1 MEEEEE
7 DRVTEPRFTIGA
19 QDISTLNTTNHH
31 GFLRYE
37 GGLEKFVRRTVI
49 FKPFFREAVKWR
61 QRFVVLCEGCMYL
74 YKDEYA
80 TSPLKAFSLAD
91 FTRIQRF
98 QDNDRR
104 TRMKFQLVPLNEDSP
119 QKFLT
124 FCSSTDEERKVW
136 FQKIRKEMDEA
147 VHGSSHLQS
156 DFDQDE
162 YVSLETPVQ
171 VQPAHTYRE
180 PDKKLVKKS
189 KNNEKKKKE
198 KDNKPNE
205 KDNKPNEKDKNENT
219 ATAGR
224 RLPPS
229 PPEDDD
235 EDDLSD
241 YDTIAEDAFVSRA
254 LPAVPPSVPKE
265 RTPRLIEPIKPK
277 VPQKPQS
284 NIKKLRYSRSEFEFN
299 SSDRTQ
305 VEGILDEMSVGT
317 FLVRKSRQDNQEVL
331 SVKTD
336 DGIKEYKIYNK
347 NRGLSI
353 DNKEQWFSTT
363 EELLDHYSQQ
373 DIPNRVMTLSRAY
386 STTEDNN
393 HL

>member
-19 QDISTLNTTNHH
+19 QDISTLNTTSHH

-37 GGLEKFVRRTVI
+37 GSLEKFVRRTVI

-61 QRFVVLCEGCMYL
+61 QRFVVLCEGCMYI

-91 FTRIQRF
+91 YNRLQRL

-104 TRMKFQLVPLNEDSP
+104 TRMKFQLVPLNESSP
-119 QKFLT
+119 QKLLT

-136 FQKIRKEMDEA
+136 FQKIRKEMDDA
-147 VHGSSHLQS
+147 VHGTSHLQS

-162 YVSLETPVQ
+162 YVSLEKPVQ
-171 VQPAHTYRE
+171 AESANVYRE
-180 PDKKLVKKS
+180 PDKKLVKKA

-198 KDNKPNE
+198 NE
-205 KDNKPNEKDKNENT
+205 KKPNEKDKKEKT
-219 ATAGR
+219 ASSR
-224 RLPPS
+224 PLPPS
-229 PPEDDD
+229 PPED

-241 YDTIAEDAFVSRA
+241 YDTITDDACIGRA
-254 LPAVPPSVPKE
+254 LPVVPPNVPKE
-265 RTPRLIEPIKPK
+265 RTPRLVEPIKPK
-277 VPQKPQS
+277 VPQKPPS
-284 NIKKLRYSRSEFEFN
+284 NIKKLRYSRSEFEFD
-299 SSDRTQ
+299 SSNRTR
-305 VEGILDEMSVGT
+305 VEEILDNLSVGT
-317 FLVRKSRQDNQEVL
+317 FLVRKSRKDNQEVL
-331 SVKTD
+331 SVKTE

-347 NRGLSI
+347 QRGLSI

-363 EELLDHYSQQ
+363 EELLDYYSQK

-386 STTEDNN
+386 STSEDNE

>member
-19 QDISTLNTTNHH
+19 QDISTLNTTNHR

-37 GGLEKFVRRTVI
+37 GSLEKFVSRTVI

-104 TRMKFQLVPLNEDSP
+104 TRMKFQLVPLNESSP

-124 FCSSTDEERKVW
+124 FCSSTDEERKIW

-171 VQPAHTYRE
+171 LQPAHTYRE

-198 KDNKPNE
+198 KENKPNE
-205 KDNKPNEKDKNENT
+205 KDNKPNEKDKKENT

-224 RLPPS
+224 RPPPS
-229 PPEDDD
+229 PPED
-235 EDDLSD
+235 
-241 YDTIAEDAFVSRA
+241 
-254 LPAVPPSVPKE
+254 AVPPNVPKE
-265 RTPRLIEPIKPK
+265 RTPRLVEPIKPK
-277 VPQKPQS
+277 VPQKSQL

-347 NRGLSI
+347 QRGLSI
-353 DNKEQWFSTT
+353 DNKEQWFSST
-363 EELLDHYSQQ
+363 EELLDHYSQK

-386 STTEDNN
+386 STTEDND